1 MSAIAVFSVIRALFC
16 GTGRDNQDLAL
27 EGFGNCSSA
36 PCRVRSDGINLWQAI
51 ITLGPSAADV
61 FHELLALRSSR
72 SVSVAAGEFLCV
84 FAHAIILPPL
94 RVSVG
99 LDNL

>member
-1 MSAIAVFSVIRALFC
+1 MRAIAVFGVIRALFR
-16 GTGRDNQDLAL
+16 GTGGDNHDLAL
-27 EGFGNCSSA
+27 ECLGHCGSALGGIGGNSVGCGQ
-36 PCRVRSDGINLWQAI
+36 RV

-99 LDNL
+99 FDNL